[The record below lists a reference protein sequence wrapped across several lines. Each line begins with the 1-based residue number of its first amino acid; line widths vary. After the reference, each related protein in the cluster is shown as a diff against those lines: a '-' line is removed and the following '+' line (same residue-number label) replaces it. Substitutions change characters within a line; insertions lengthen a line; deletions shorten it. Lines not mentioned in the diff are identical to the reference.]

1 MTSEANC
8 LPFSVAF
15 IWILFAF
22 GKGSLLSTFNT
33 QEGCNATLLCNQS
46 GNVTWLNS
54 TGQKIEDPRFT
65 TLAFGYF
72 STLLISVVS
81 KNDEGNI
88 ICIGQERNITINLG
102 VCSDTEATQSC
113 SNQVQNRPESC
124 NDPFMIR
131 NCKKSCGLCPEC
143 LETVLP
149 TLPSPTGSK
158 QTNIISRTY
167 ISTKP
172 TSGSVSESLTPGVNS
187 GTSTSTRPT
196 TGSVAES
203 SGASLS
209 SGFQTLFALF
219 FGLFSSSPIVS
230 KLK

>member
-1 MTSEANC
+1 MFFFF
-8 LPFSVAF
+8 L
-15 IWILFAF
+15 
-22 GKGSLLSTFNT
+22 
-33 QEGCNATLLCNQS
+33 
-46 GNVTWLNS
+46 
-54 TGQKIEDPRFT
+54 
-65 TLAFGYF
+65 
-72 STLLISVVS
+72 
-81 KNDEGNI
+81 
-88 ICIGQERNITINLG
+88 
-102 VCSDTEATQSC
+102 
-113 SNQVQNRPESC
+113 
-124 NDPFMIR
+124 
-131 NCKKSCGLCPEC
+131 
-143 LETVLP
+143 
-149 TLPSPTGSK
+149 GSK

>member
-1 MTSEANC
+1 MTSKANR

-88 ICIGQERNITINLG
+88 ICIGQERNITINLE
-102 VCSDTEATQSC
+102 VCSDTEPTQSC
-113 SNQVQNRPESC
+113 SNQIQNSPDSC
-124 NDPFMIR
+124 NHAFMIR

-149 TLPSPTGSK
+149 TLPSPTG
-158 QTNIISRTY
+158 
-167 ISTKP
+167 
-172 TSGSVSESLTPGVNS
+172 VNS
-187 GTSTSTRPT
+187 GTSISTRPT

-219 FGLFSSSPIVS
+219 FGLFSSSPILS